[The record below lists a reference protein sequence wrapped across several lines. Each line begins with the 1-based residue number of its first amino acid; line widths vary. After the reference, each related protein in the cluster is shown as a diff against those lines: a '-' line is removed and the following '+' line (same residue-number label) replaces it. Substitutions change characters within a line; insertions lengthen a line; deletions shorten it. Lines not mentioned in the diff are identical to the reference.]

1 MWQSWQYSGQESSL
15 QHASFLSPTDK
26 VVEAMC
32 MRSRQLSQLR
42 CSAILRQLLADML
55 YGVSASKSI

>member
-26 VVEAMC
+26 VVEVMC
-32 MRSRQLSQLR
+32 MQLARLL
-42 CSAILRQLLADML
+42 CLAILCQLLADMF
-55 YGVSASKSI
+55 YDASAPRPSI